1 MLLSNYSSALTFLMP
16 TTAEIWP
23 TQRRTPSNQ
32 SIMLKI
38 YTTDVYYLLSDMPN
52 GYDYSKIFVN
62 THIHLHTCIMIHV
75 CGSIHHIV

>member
-23 TQRRTPSNQ
+23 TQRKRPSNQ

-52 GYDYSKIFVN
+52 GYLITQKSLLI
-62 THIHLHTCIMIHV
+62 LMIHV
-75 CGSIHHIV
+75 CGSIQHIV